1 MATKKQVNYA
11 MHLLDEAGYGTRYMN
26 ASFKALGA
34 SMRQRSGTV
43 QAWLEGMS
51 VVEISRLIDRLKQE
65 TGG

>member
-1 MATKKQVNYA
+1 
-11 MHLLDEAGYGTRYMN
+11 
-26 ASFKALGA
+26 
-34 SMRQRSGTV
+34 MRQRSGTV